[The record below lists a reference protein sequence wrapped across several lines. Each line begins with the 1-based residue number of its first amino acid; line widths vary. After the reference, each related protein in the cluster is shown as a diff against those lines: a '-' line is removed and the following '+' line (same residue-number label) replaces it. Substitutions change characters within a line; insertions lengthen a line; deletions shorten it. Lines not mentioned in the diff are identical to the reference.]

1 MAPPHTARPAPG
13 VSGSGP
19 REDDHAGQR
28 DGLLDGTSKSKTQ
41 ACERCCRAM
50 PARSRG
56 KAGRTRRFC
65 STTCRVA
72 FSREKRLRNRSGYN
86 HPCCYEIGS
95 KTHEN
100 SKACEAKKE
109 HPYPSGLSVPLDIL
123 GRGRSWSAS
132 KQIDRATW
140 EQILWREVCAP

>member
-1 MAPPHTARPAPG
+1 MRPSHMVRSAPG
-13 VSGSGP
+13 ISGNGS

-28 DGLLDGTSKSKTQ
+28 GVLLDGASKSKTQ
-41 ACERCCRAM
+41 ACEHCARVLS
-50 PARSRG
+50 PRSRG

-72 FSREKRLRNRSGYN
+72 FSREKLLRNRSGYD

-100 SKACEAKKE
+100 SKACEGKKE
-109 HPYPSGLSVPLDIL
+109 HPYPFGLSIPLDIL

-132 KQIDRATW
+132 KPIDRATW